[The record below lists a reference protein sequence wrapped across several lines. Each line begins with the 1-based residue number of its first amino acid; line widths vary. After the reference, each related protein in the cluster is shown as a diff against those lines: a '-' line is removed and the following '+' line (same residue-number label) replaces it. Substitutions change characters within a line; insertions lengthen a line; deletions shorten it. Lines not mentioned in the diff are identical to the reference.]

1 MSGAGRGAAHAGG
14 RASHGGTGPSS
25 LGMMLGSRSGVQD
38 AAPQA
43 ADDLGPAGGL
53 AGRGLRSKMALM
65 PPMVAALMDLMGD

>member
-1 MSGAGRGAAHAGG
+1 
-14 RASHGGTGPSS
+14 
-25 LGMMLGSRSGVQD
+25 MMLGSRSGVQD

>member
-1 MSGAGRGAAHAGG
+1 
-14 RASHGGTGPSS
+14 
-25 LGMMLGSRSGVQD
+25 MMLGSRSGVQD

-43 ADDLGPAGGL
+43 ADDLGLAGGL